1 MRRPTRG
8 ARSSSTRRSD
18 VAHPLRITGTAT
30 AFLFLAFAAV
40 LVLSFSVSTA
50 QSKDTA
56 YLLDLGGPIGP
67 ATSDYVHRGMEKVA
81 SEPGVLIILRIDTPG
96 GLDNSMRAIIQD
108 ILKSPVPVVSFVA
121 PSGARAASAGTYI
134 MYASH
139 AAVMAP
145 GTNLG
150 AATPVQI
157 GAPQTSPSEKDNTK
171 QTPTKKEKTHPTM
184 IDKVTNDAIAY
195 IRSLAQLRGRNA
207 DWAEKA
213 VREASSLSAEEALKA
228 RVIDFIATDVD
239 DLLAKLNGRDIVVL
253 GSTHHLRTVDLGVQT
268 ITPDWR
274 TKLLGIITNPNV
286 AYLLLLAGFYG
297 LILEFSNPGIAAPG
311 VIGAISLLLAL
322 YAFQT
327 LPTNYAGL
335 ALIFFGIALMIGE
348 AFAPSFGSLGI
359 GGIVAFVIGS
369 IMLLDTDV
377 PGYRVSW
384 ALIGSFAVISAAYFI
399 VVMTFVAKSRQRP
412 IVSGPE
418 HMIGDSAEV
427 IDWQGHLG
435 RVRVQGEIW
444 KARASEDLSPGRRV
458 RVVRIEG
465 LTLVVQ
471 PDANRR

>member
-1 MRRPTRG
+1 
-8 ARSSSTRRSD
+8 

-81 SEPGVLIILRIDTPG
+81 SERGVLIILRIDTPG

-139 AAVMAP
+139 VAVMAP

-157 GAPQTSPSEKDNTK
+157 SVPQASPLEKDNTK
-171 QTPTKKEKTHPTM
+171 QAPSKKEKAHPTM
-184 IDKVTNDAIAY
+184 TDKVMNDAIGY

-228 RVIDFIATDVD
+228 RVIDLIATDVD
-239 DLLAKLNGRDIVVL
+239 DLLAKLGGRDIVVL
-253 GSTHHLRTVDLGVQT
+253 GSTRHLSTVNLSVRT

-274 TKLLGIITNPNV
+274 TKLLGIITNPNI

-322 YAFQT
+322 YAFQM

-335 ALIFFGIALMIGE
+335 ALIFFGIALMMGE

-427 IDWQGHLG
+427 IDWHGHIG

-444 KARASEDLSPGRRV
+444 KARATEDLSPGRRV

>member
-1 MRRPTRG
+1 
-8 ARSSSTRRSD
+8 
-18 VAHPLRITGTAT
+18 VAHALRITGIAT
-30 AFLFLAFAAV
+30 AFLAFAAG
-40 LVLSFSVSTA
+40 LVLSSSVPKA
-50 QSKDTA
+50 QEKDAA
-56 YLLDLGGPIGP
+56 YLLDLTGPIGP
-67 ATSDYVHRGMEKVA
+67 ATSDYVHRGIEKVA
-81 SEPGVLIILRIDTPG
+81 RERGVLVIFRIDTPG
-96 GLDNSMRAIIQD
+96 GLDDSMRAIIQN

-139 AAVMAP
+139 VAVMAP

-157 GAPQTSPSEKDNTK
+157 GVPQSSPLEKDNTK
-171 QTPTKKEKTHPTM
+171 QAPSNKDKAHPTM
-184 IDKVTNDAIAY
+184 TDKVMNDAIAY
-195 IRSLAQLRGRNA
+195 IRSLAQMRGRNA

-213 VREASSLSAEEALKA
+213 VSEAASLSAQEALKA
-228 RVIDFIATDVD
+228 RVIDLIASDVD
-239 DLLAKLNGRDIVVL
+239 DLLAKLEGRDVVVL
-253 GSTHHLRTVDLGVQT
+253 GSTRHLRTVDLRVQT
-268 ITPDWR
+268 IKPDWR
-274 TKLLGIITNPNV
+274 MTLLGIITNPNV

-297 LILEFSNPGIAAPG
+297 LVLEFSSPGIAAPG

-322 YAFQT
+322 YAFHT

-369 IMLLDTDV
+369 VMLLDTDV
-377 PGYRVSW
+377 PSYKMSW

-399 VVMTFVAKSRQRP
+399 AVMTLVAKSRQRP

-427 IDWQGHLG
+427 IDWNGHIG

-444 KARASEDLSPGRRV
+444 KARATEALIPGRRV
-458 RVVRIEG
+458 QVVRIDG

-471 PDANRR
+471 PDASWR